1 MTGALGRIGAA
12 ARLGW
17 KIESNWADPLTFVVY
32 ALLRPIGTALIL
44 TAMYW
49 AVARHGAK
57 PEAFAAF
64 YLANA
69 FHEYVVR
76 VLIGMGW
83 IVVEER
89 EEYETLRYVYVSPVG
104 LLNYLTGRATVKFG
118 LATVS
123 VVLLLLLGATV
134 LHVPWDPSQFDP
146 AGFAVAFVLGIIATL
161 FLGYIVAGYA
171 MLLPRAAINLN
182 EGAAPEDMLSIRAW
196 VEPHR
201 MVTLRHRRSRSIKAI
216 AAELDRGSGPAG
228 VAELTSS
235 LVERVLEYAATRVDT
250 LSDAIAACEDQVLT
264 ETRGELRTQLAD
276 HRRRAIALR
285 RFLAPQREA
294 LGKLAQIQVSWLDAT
309 ARRRIVESAD
319 RMTRTVEE
327 LDAARDRAAVT
338 QEELQSKI
346 AEATNNRLYVLSIMT
361 SVFLPL
367 GFVCSLLG
375 VNVGG
380 VPLQHDDWAFWA
392 LCGMFVVLVTL
403 QIWFFRRRGWFGR

>member
-1 MTGALGRIGAA
+1 VAVTGALGRIGAA

-146 AGFAVAFVLGIIATL
+146 AGFVVAFVLGIIATL

-182 EGAAPEDMLSIRAW
+182 EGVGVGLYLLCGVIFPVDLL
-196 VEPHR
+196 PHG
-201 MVTLRHRRSRSIKAI
+201 LR
-216 AAELDRGSGPAG
+216 ELA
-228 VAELTSS
+228 
-235 LVERVLEYAATRVDT
+235 
-250 LSDAIAACEDQVLT
+250 
-264 ETRGELRTQLAD
+264 LALPFTYWYES
-276 HRRRAIALR
+276 LR
-285 RFLAPQREA
+285 RFVLGHTASAMFASWSGEA
-294 LGKLAQIQVSWLDAT
+294 LLGALALRTAVLAVVS
-309 ARRRIVESAD
+309 V
-319 RMTRTVEE
+319 
-327 LDAARDRAAVT
+327 
-338 QEELQSKI
+338 
-346 AEATNNRLYVLSIMT
+346 
-361 SVFLPL
+361 
-367 GFVCSLLG
+367 
-375 VNVGG
+375 
-380 VPLQHDDWAFWA
+380 WAFHA
-392 LCGMFVVLVTL
+392 LERRARYLGRLDHTTMF
-403 QIWFFRRRGWFGR
+403 